1 MENNQTTTTK
11 EQRIEIY
18 RRVREYLKGNGT
30 AGFCKGFNE
39 VARQKDMKKKMFDST
54 KGIVRPAFRFD
65 AHHNDRL
72 KLVYP
77 EIAKRKPR
85 TWYDHCSS
93 YWFDPDGNKKDNAP
107 RIRILTEAIKELGG
121 E

>member
-1 MENNQTTTTK
+1 MPTK
-11 EQRIEIY
+11 EERIKIY
-18 RRVREYLKGNGT
+18 RRVRAYLKGNGNLKGNGT
-30 AGFCKGFNE
+30 AGFCKGFRE
-39 VARQKDMKKKMFDST
+39 VAQQKDMRKKMFNVAEDC
-54 KGIVRPAFRFD
+54 VRRDFRFD

-77 EIAKRKPR
+77 EIAKRKPK
-85 TWYDHCSS
+85 TWYKHGST
-93 YWFDPDGNKKDNAP
+93 YWFDPNGNKKDNAP

>member
-1 MENNQTTTTK
+1 METVKMPTK
-11 EQRIEIY
+11 EERIEIY
-18 RRVREYLKGNGT
+18 RRVRAYLKGNGT
-30 AGFCKGFNE
+30 AGFCKGFSE
-39 VARQKDMKKKMFDST
+39 VAQQKDMRNKMFDRAE
-54 KGIVRPAFRFD
+54 GCVRRDFWFD

-77 EIAKRKPR
+77 EIAKRKPK
-85 TWYDHCSS
+85 TWYKHGSI
-93 YWFDPDGNKKDNAP
+93 YWFDPNGNKKDNAP

>member
-1 MENNQTTTTK
+1 MENNVKMPTK

-18 RRVREYLKGNGT
+18 RRVRAYLKGNGT

-39 VARQKDMKKKMFDST
+39 VFRQKDLKKKMFNST
-54 KGIVRPAFRFD
+54 EGVVRPGFRFD
-65 AHHNDRL
+65 AHNNDRL
-72 KLVYP
+72 RMIYP

-85 TWYDHCSS
+85 TWYEHGGT
-93 YWFDPDGNKKDNAP
+93 YWFDPDGNKKETSP